1 MKHKTQYPYG
11 NYSFSAFLILDDDS
25 SLVRLPSYLNEE
37 YWYNLTDDEKK
48 RTIRGFCIEQILDS
62 VSVDFS
68 LEGPPLENPD
78 NW

>member
-37 YWYNLTDDEKK
+37 YWDSLTDNEKE
-48 RTIRGFCIEQILDS
+48 RTIRGFCIEQILYS
-62 VSVDFS
+62 VSIDFAS
-68 LEGPPLENPD
+68 E
-78 NW
+78 